1 MAAIRT
7 TTKMI
12 NRDIIRPSLFFEPV
26 RMFRTSLPS
35 LGASI
40 RLKCRGISYLPCPC
54 AASDSGDGGAKKSPS
69 RLSQIQQLM
78 RKRRRELLLPAT
90 NLSPQITLGSFK
102 TESHDSLFFTVKTCT
117 RILRHI

>member
-12 NRDIIRPSLFFEPV
+12 IRDIIRPSLFFEPV

-40 RLKCRGISYLPCPC
+40 RLKCRGSATALSGARLRTPETAAQRSRRRGYLRF
-54 AASDSGDGGAKKSPS
+54 SNSW
-69 RLSQIQQLM
+69 

-90 NLSPQITLGSFK
+90 NLSPK
-102 TESHDSLFFTVKTCT
+102 SH
-117 RILRHI
+117 